1 MTATTDAP
9 VTPTLEKRLRRAAR
23 RQAGMTL
30 LEIMIVLAI
39 LALVMGFLVGPR
51 IYRAF
56 QESKEDT
63 QRAIVKKYVY
73 EGFVDW
79 ARRNPTKGCPSNIQ
93 EVSEQMGRADSKDTW
108 GRELIWFCGDN
119 LPPGAARDGFAV
131 MSLGPDGQQGTKDD
145 IKSWE

>member
-1 MTATTDAP
+1 MTTRTGKIVRNAQ
-9 VTPTLEKRLRRAAR
+9 R
-23 RQAGMTL
+23 GMTL

-56 QESKEDT
+56 QESKEET
-63 QRAIVKKYVY
+63 QKAIVKKYVY

-79 ARRNPTKGCPSNIQ
+79 ARKNPTKGCPGSLM
-93 EVSEQMGRADSKDTW
+93 EVAEEMGRPDSKDAW
-108 GRELIWFCGDN
+108 GRELIMFCGDN
-119 LPPGAARDGFAV
+119 LPPGATKDFFAV
-131 MSLGPDGQQGTKDD
+131 MSVGADGQPNTKDD

>member
-1 MTATTDAP
+1 MTTRTKIVRNAQ
-9 VTPTLEKRLRRAAR
+9 R
-23 RQAGMTL
+23 GMTL

-56 QESKEDT
+56 QESKEET
-63 QRAIVKKYVY
+63 QKAIVKKYVY

-79 ARRNPTKGCPSNIQ
+79 ARKHPTQGCPGSLM
-93 EVSEQMGRADSKDTW
+93 EVAEEMGRNDSKDAW
-108 GRELIWFCGDN
+108 GRELIMFCGDN
-119 LPPGAARDGFAV
+119 LPPGASKDAFAV
-131 MSLGPDGQQGTKDD
+131 MSVGADGQANTKDD